1 MQNMLDQR
9 WLVHCRQIMWNDTS
23 EMSLRIENMVN
34 NNEKNID
41 NMLLTLSN
49 FQDAKLE
56 VVKCKDQHVL
66 FCQKKIVFQNKK

>member
-1 MQNMLDQR
+1 
-9 WLVHCRQIMWNDTS
+9 
-23 EMSLRIENMVN
+23 MSLRIENMVN